1 MIQLIISS
9 LVTGLMVC
17 VFLIFVA
24 IPLFVVVSIGMLFFQ
39 WKKRFFPRGTRIY
52 IDPKSNPMTDD
63 SSAKAQDNVIDVEFH
78 EVK

>member
-1 MIQLIISS
+1 MIQLVVSA

-17 VFLIFVA
+17 LFLFFIA
-24 IPLFVVVSIGMLFFQ
+24 IPLFVIASIFMICAR

-52 IDPKSNPMTDD
+52 IDPKSNPKTKN
-63 SSAKAQDNVIDVEFH
+63 SSDKVIDVEFH